1 MNDTDTKGIGGAIK
15 GLCLYISSVHKYLP
29 LKLMSKKK
37 KSKKT
42 NSIIDQKVFEQQQP
56 EKNNSL
62 IFGGILLAMSSI
74 GLLIFVLS
82 DKVFHLN

>member
-1 MNDTDTKGIGGAIK
+1 
-15 GLCLYISSVHKYLP
+15 
-29 LKLMSKKK
+29 MSKTK

-42 NSIIDQKVFEQQQP
+42 KAKNVQKVFEQQQL
-56 EKNNSL
+56 EKNNTL

-82 DKVFHLN
+82 DKVFHLS

>member
-1 MNDTDTKGIGGAIK
+1 
-15 GLCLYISSVHKYLP
+15 
-29 LKLMSKKK
+29 MSKKK

-42 NSIIDQKVFEQQQP
+42 NTKNFHKVLEQQPP
-56 EKNNSL
+56 EKSNTL